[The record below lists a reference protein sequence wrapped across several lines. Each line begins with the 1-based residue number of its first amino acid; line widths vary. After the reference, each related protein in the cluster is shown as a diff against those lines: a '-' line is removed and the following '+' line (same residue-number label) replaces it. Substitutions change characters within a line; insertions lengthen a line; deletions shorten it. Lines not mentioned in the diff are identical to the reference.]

1 MSNSKQVLT
10 RLKNE
15 LMNDNEKGG
24 KNPKN
29 NGRTVFGFIN
39 CRILNA
45 RITNNVA
52 AKGVMKVNKF
62 NKNKFVMTSV
72 NQELF
77 KLWLQVALTSL
88 KLFEKKIKPTN

>member
-39 CRILNA
+39 CGILNA
-45 RITNNVA
+45 RTTNNVA
-52 AKGVMKVNKF
+52 KGVLQVHKF

-77 KLWLQVALTSL
+77 KLWLQVALTS
-88 KLFEKKIKPTN
+88 FEIIREKN